1 MLLLERD
8 PLVLTE
14 HTREGS
20 LSDRLAA
27 SGSQGSLCSP
37 AVPAGELRPSGL
49 PPHAPRRATLLLWVG
64 VVALSHFDRGVATV
78 AAMGVAAGEGEAHLS
93 FAHSAVLLALHS
105 VGLALG
111 GVVAGAALQR
121 VSAKAALL
129 LAMLANAS
137 SLLLLSVQAEAGL
150 AITALLR
157 AVSGLAA
164 SFPLV
169 YLPLWVDEFAPPE
182 ANGQWMA
189 IVQTGVPVGQ
199 TLGIVVAVILM
210 ATSKGSNGQGWRG
223 ALLIQAVALVPLAL
237 RVLLVPAA
245 QVDVANFS
253 PLRARLD
260 SLTLFTAEG
269 SQSGHLHGFL
279 RETREMLQGVSRNPL
294 NTSLMTTMCLLQFTA
309 AALALWTAPYLVLS
323 PGAPSLQ
330 VTLLVTALLLVLAPV
345 LGTYVGAVLCSR
357 MDGFKAGHHAAAL
370 RVACAFVA
378 LAALS
383 GPISGAAPSFA
394 ARLLLIAS
402 WLFCAGAFLPISTGV
417 LMTSM
422 PSYLRSFSST
432 SSFLTYHV
440 LSFSTA
446 QMIIAGL
453 MGCFTRPAEG
463 LRFGVGVALWATVPA
478 AGLLVLA
485 YVRVPKGVVA
495 GGLSGVDD
503 LTFSDISY
511 ELSRRRMST
520 SPL

>member
-1 MLLLERD
+1 
-8 PLVLTE
+8 
-14 HTREGS
+14 
-20 LSDRLAA
+20 
-27 SGSQGSLCSP
+27 
-37 AVPAGELRPSGL
+37 VPAGELRPSGL

-199 TLGIVVAVILM
+199 ALGVVAAVALT
-210 ATSKGSNGQGWRG
+210 ATSEGSGGQGWRG
-223 ALLIQAVALVPLAL
+223 ALLAQAVALVPLAL

-253 PLRARLD
+253 SLRARLD
-260 SLTLFTAEG
+260 SLTPTAEG
-269 SQSGHLHGFL
+269 SQLGRLHGFL

-294 NTSLMTTMCLLQFTA
+294 NTSLMTTLCLLQFTA
-309 AALALWTAPYLVLS
+309 AALALWAAPFLALS
-323 PGAPSLQ
+323 PGAPSQ
-330 VTLLVTALLLVLAPV
+330 RVVLLAMALLLALAPA
-345 LGTYVGAVLCSR
+345 LGTYVGALLCNR
-357 MDGFKAGHHAAAL
+357 MDGFKAGQHAAAL
-370 RVACAFVA
+370 RVACAFV
-378 LAALS
+378 
-383 GPISGAAPSFA
+383 
-394 ARLLLIAS
+394 
-402 WLFCAGAFLPISTGV
+402 
-417 LMTSM
+417 
-422 PSYLRSFSST
+422 
-432 SSFLTYHV
+432 
-440 LSFSTA
+440 
-446 QMIIAGL
+446 
-453 MGCFTRPAEG
+453 
-463 LRFGVGVALWATVPA
+463 
-478 AGLLVLA
+478 
-485 YVRVPKGVVA
+485 VVA

-503 LTFSDISY
+503 LTFSDVSY